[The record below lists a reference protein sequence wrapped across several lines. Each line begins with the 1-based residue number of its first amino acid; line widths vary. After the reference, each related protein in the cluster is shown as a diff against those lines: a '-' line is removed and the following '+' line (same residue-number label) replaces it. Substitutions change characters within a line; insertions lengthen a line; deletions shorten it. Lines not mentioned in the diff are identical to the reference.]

1 MLAVLIVSLT
11 NPKFLKKICLLTRPS
26 KQFRLLMLFKPY
38 HSFYHMKTCQKPLKT
53 PPVQM
58 FYERKR
64 KRQSRGNRRSKGPV
78 ENVRRGSRS
87 RKSSVISTRSSRSVK
102 VDETEPEP
110 EPETAAETPK
120 SMLQVLIF
128 ICISMCAH
136 VFIFKCPRIH
146 LEIL

>member
-1 MLAVLIVSLT
+1 
-11 NPKFLKKICLLTRPS
+11 
-26 KQFRLLMLFKPY
+26 
-38 HSFYHMKTCQKPLKT
+38 
-53 PPVQM
+53 M

-102 VDETEPEP
+102 VDEAEPEP

-120 SMLQVLIF
+120 SMSQVLMSIF
-128 ICISMCAH
+128 TRVLFSSFH
-136 VFIFKCPRIH
+136 SELVFILKFVFKIF
-146 LEIL
+146 